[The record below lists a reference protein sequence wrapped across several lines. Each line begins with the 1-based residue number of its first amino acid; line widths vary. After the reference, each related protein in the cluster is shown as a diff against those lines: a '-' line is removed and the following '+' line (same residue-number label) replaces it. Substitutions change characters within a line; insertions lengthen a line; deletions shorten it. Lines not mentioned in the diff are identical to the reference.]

1 MNFTRSLSI
10 EQIERLVDLRRAMP
24 KVAARALNRTG
35 AKATTQVVRA
45 LTVQTGLSRKTIKR
59 AVKSYRASERSLAF
73 ALKTRGGN
81 IRLRY
86 FKSRETRPGV
96 SAAPLGKRIVVP
108 HTFMKAGRFPNR
120 VRFDSRGRGKGM
132 DGNVFVRKGKSRL
145 PIEGGR
151 SGVYIPIEM
160 LQGQT
165 LAAFD
170 KLIASDL
177 PVQVERAISDT
188 LRGH

>member
-1 MNFTRSLSI
+1 MNLSRSLNI

-35 AKATTQVVRA
+35 AKAATQVVRA
-45 LTVQTGLSRKTIKR
+45 LTVQTGLARKTIKR
-59 AVKSYRASERSLAF
+59 AVKSFRASERSLNF

-81 IRLRY
+81 ISLRF
-86 FKSRETRPGV
+86 FKARETRAGV

-108 HTFMKAGRFPNR
+108 RTFMKAGRFPNR
-120 VRFDSRGRGKGM
+120 VRFDSRGKGKGM
-132 DGNVFVRKGKSRL
+132 HGNVFVRKGKARL

-151 SGVYIPIEM
+151 SGVYIPTEM

-170 KLIASDL
+170 GLVMSDL
-177 PVQVERAISDT
+177 PVQVERALGDAM
-188 LRGH
+188 RGY